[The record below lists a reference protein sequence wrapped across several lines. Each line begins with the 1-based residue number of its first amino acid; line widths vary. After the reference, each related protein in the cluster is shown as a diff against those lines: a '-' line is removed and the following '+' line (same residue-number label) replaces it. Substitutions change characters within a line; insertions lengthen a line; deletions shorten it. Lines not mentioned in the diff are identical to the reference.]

1 MAPVG
6 MVGMLGWVSSPELGV
21 ISLVVFLVL
30 SVTLLALCIRCQRK
44 TANAYAVNETPTDGK
59 GGANGNT
66 DTRMGGISRLRD
78 IMEDPPNACQ
88 YTGESY
94 SINQLTKHQLSTLDM
109 VPNGQMDGKREEG
122 QEGTLALSSASS
134 TPCLHHVSLHLSG

>member
-94 SINQLTKHQLSTLDM
+94 SINQLTSQL
-109 VPNGQMDGKREEG
+109 Q
-122 QEGTLALSSASS
+122 
-134 TPCLHHVSLHLSG
+134 TPAFHT

>member
-66 DTRMGGISRLRD
+66 DTRMGDSGTSWR
-78 IMEDPPNACQ
+78 
-88 YTGESY
+88 T
-94 SINQLTKHQLSTLDM
+94 HQMPASTLE
-109 VPNGQMDGKREEG
+109 RA
-122 QEGTLALSSASS
+122 TAS
-134 TPCLHHVSLHLSG
+134 TN